1 MPQNCIGA
9 NLARLR
15 LDRGLTQAALA
26 SRAGISR
33 LAVGKIERGA
43 SIPRTRTLDDLA
55 EALGASLS
63 DLVTPVRPLRRVRF
77 RARAGM
83 HGREQIL
90 AEVSKWLDGY
100 RMLEDELDDRR
111 PFGFGPL
118 PAPGE
123 PRDPAEAART
133 ARAAAGLPP
142 GDPAPDLC
150 GLLEERGVKVLLT
163 EKKRDWFFGLSVG
176 PSDGGPAVVVNTWRR
191 ISVERWIFTAAHE
204 LGHLL
209 LHDDQ
214 YDPETD
220 DHPLSSEA
228 EADAFAGEFLM
239 PEAGFGPAWSATRGL
254 SLVERVLRVKHRF
267 RVSYRTVLRR
277 LVESGREESEV
288 WHRFREQY
296 AARSGRTLTKTEE
309 PQGLP
314 GSAFARPSPRAEE
327 PAALPDLAFR
337 ENRLS
342 RLVREA
348 LEGQRI
354 TLSHAAEIM
363 GMRLLEVRDW
373 IRSWAA

>member
-1 MPQNCIGA
+1 MPENCIGA

-15 LDRGLTQAALA
+15 LDRALTQAALA
-26 SRAGISR
+26 RRAGISR
-33 LAVGKIERGA
+33 LAVGKIERGGA
-43 SIPRTRTLDDLA
+43 IPRTRTLDGLA

-77 RARAGM
+77 RARPGS

-100 RMLEDELDDRR
+100 RWLEDELDDRR

-118 PAPGE
+118 PAPDE
-123 PRDPAEAART
+123 PRNPART
-133 ARAAAGLPP
+133 AGAARAAVGLTPNAP
-142 GDPAPDLC
+142 VPDLC

-176 PSDGGPAVVVNTWRR
+176 PSDGGPAVVVNTWKR

-209 LHDDQ
+209 LHDEQ
-214 YDPETD
+214 YDPDED

-239 PEAGFGPAWSATRGL
+239 PEAGFDPAWNAGRGQL
-254 SLVERVLRVKHRF
+254 LVERVLRVKHGF
-267 RVSYRTVLRR
+267 RVSYQTVLRR
-277 LVESGREESEV
+277 LVETEREEAEV
-288 WHRFREQY
+288 WARFREQD
-296 AARSGRTLTKTEE
+296 AARSGKVSRKTEE
-309 PQGLP
+309 PPALRR
-314 GSAFARPSPRAEE
+314 SDFFWPSPRSEE
-327 PAALPDLAFR
+327 PAACPDLAFR

-348 LEGQRI
+348 LERQRI
-354 TLSHAAEIM
+354 TLSHAAEVM
-363 GMRLLEVRDW
+363 GMRLPEAREW
-373 IRSWAA
+373 TRSWAA